1 MNASRLIILGVAVA
15 AAGGAGYIAKNMAA
29 APPPKVVMEAGPS
42 QPEVALTEVAVLR
55 RDLPMGGKIEDHLRW
70 QPWPT
75 DAITDNFI
83 TRARIRTRS
92 RNCRAPSPASRMLTG
107 EPMQRSS
114 WVNKGDSFMSSILPS
129 GKLAVATR
137 VAADTQAGGFI
148 LPKRLGRRHHDA
160 PGRRGIGR
168 LGRLR
173 HRDDPQEHPRAGDRP
188 AIQVDQDGNRTKVG
202 DTATLELTP
211 QQAEIITVASQM
223 ADRLTLALRSINDVN
238 EKAFRRGRLPRF
250 RKRTSRND
258 PSDQVRRL

>member
-1 MNASRLIILGVAVA
+1 MA

-29 APPPKVVMEAGPS
+29 APPPKVVMEKGPS

-83 TRARIRTRS
+83 TKSTDPSAIEDLQGSVARI
-92 RNCRAPSPASRMLTG
+92 PMLTG
-107 EPMQRSS
+107 EPVQRSKL
-114 WVNKGDSFMSSILPS
+114 VNKGDSFMSSILPA

-148 LPKRLGRRHHDA
+148 LPNDFVDVIMTRRA
-160 PGRRGIGR
+160 AEG
-168 LGRLR
+168 
-173 HRDDPQEHPRAGDRP
+173 AGGAEGFVTETILKNIRVLAIDQ
-188 AIQVDQDGNRTKVG
+188 AIQVDQEGNRTKVG

-238 EKAFRRGRLPRF
+238 QKPSGEADYLVSGNGRRGTIRLIKSGDVTEVGAR
-250 RKRTSRND
+250 
-258 PSDQVRRL
+258 Q